1 MHDRFQTAQ
10 ARHVVCT
17 YRPSPT
23 AGTGRLQPPA
33 QAVPNRRLG
42 PARAAHVEIAPKLP
56 VWFFVC
62 LQVDTTFVQYD
73 RIPPHVVDALV
84 EQGDVMHCAGA
95 LMVENELTRPYLRG
109 ITNGGEDAVMGLSK
123 ETVAVLLNQAVEAPH
138 IG

>member
-1 MHDRFQTAQ
+1 MF
-10 ARHVVCT
+10 
-17 YRPSPT
+17 
-23 AGTGRLQPPA
+23 L
-33 QAVPNRRLG
+33 
-42 PARAAHVEIAPKLP
+42 
-56 VWFFVC
+56 

-123 ETVAVLLNQAVEAPH
+123 ETVAVLLNQAVEAPR